1 MNTSVKK
8 TYPALKMHCAGCAN
22 NVEKT
27 VKRLKGVKD
36 ASVNF
41 ASGLLSITYESGK
54 LTPKDIRKAVVAAGY
69 DLIIEKD
76 HQRERHTEEQ
86 QKRYRQ
92 LKQKVAGTW
101 ILAFPVLALS
111 MWFPHIPY
119 VNQMMLALASV
130 VLIFFGN
137 SFYVNAWK

>member
-1 MNTSVKK
+1 MDTIVKK

-22 NVEKT
+22 NMEKT

-54 LTPKDIRKAVVAAGY
+54 LTPEDIRKAVVAAGY
-69 DLIIEKD
+69 DLIIEED
-76 HQRERHTEEQ
+76 HQRERHTAEQ

-92 LKQKVAGTW
+92 LKRKVTGTG
-101 ILAFPVLALS
+101 ILVLPMLVLS
-111 MWFPHIPY
+111 MWFPHTPY
-119 VNQMMLALASV
+119 ANEMML
-130 VLIFFGN
+130 VL
-137 SFYVNAWK
+137 SST